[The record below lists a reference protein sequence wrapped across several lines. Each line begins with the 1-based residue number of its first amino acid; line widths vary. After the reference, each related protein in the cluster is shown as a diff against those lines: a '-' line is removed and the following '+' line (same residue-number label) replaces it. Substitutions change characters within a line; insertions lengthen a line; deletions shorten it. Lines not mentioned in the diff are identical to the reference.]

1 MLLKSSSID
10 VGRCTLPA
18 GKNNSELGILVNR
31 GFVMS
36 KEPRG
41 KGDLGSDVVKHTS
54 STTCKKD
61 VSGKKK
67 PHLAAQ
73 YHQTNLVCLSEITK
87 DY

>member
-54 STTCKKD
+54 STTCKKRRVWQEKTTLSSA
-61 VSGKKK
+61 VSSNQSSL
-67 PHLAAQ
+67 P
-73 YHQTNLVCLSEITK
+73 V
-87 DY
+87 

>member
-18 GKNNSELGILVNR
+18 GKNNNSKSSGGLGILVNR

-54 STTCKKD
+54 NTTCKKRRVWQEKTTLSSA
-61 VSGKKK
+61 VSSNQSSL
-67 PHLAAQ
+67 P
-73 YHQTNLVCLSEITK
+73 V
-87 DY
+87 